1 MEVQAVLTSIPV
13 EHGKAP
19 DNAKVTRE
27 MVEGT
32 RWLIPTF
39 KATRIAWIH
48 GGESSRGRERLGRR
62 SMHIYSLLVYVPTVE
77 LQKKAVRQGIIIAL
91 FTLQGCTTMGCKRR
105 GALGATDGGTPS
117 PRATRM
123 RRGHCA
129 GRHDTR
135 KCEQKNNPSMAR
147 CCNCGNGGHRPWQTS
162 KCSDYKRRL
171 VQLEE

>member
-1 MEVQAVLTSIPV
+1 MTLNTGNSIGQALGAKVPRQDYPMEVQAVLTSIPV

-62 SMHIYSLLVYVPTVE
+62 SMH
-77 LQKKAVRQGIIIAL
+77 
-91 FTLQGCTTMGCKRR
+91 
-105 GALGATDGGTPS
+105 PS
-117 PRATRM
+117 
-123 RRGHCA
+123 
-129 GRHDTR
+129 
-135 KCEQKNNPSMAR
+135 
-147 CCNCGNGGHRPWQTS
+147 
-162 KCSDYKRRL
+162 
-171 VQLEE
+171 